1 MRKFGTWIKSYA
13 LPSLARLTA
22 TCSSLRVLDRPPA
35 RSLTRSLSHPL
46 PGAAADRCCML
57 ILGGGGG
64 GGGERSGRMLAL
76 GLRCSL
82 VAAQLLP
89 PKQEL

>member
-1 MRKFGTWIKSYA
+1 MVFGEEVRFMDKSHV
-13 LPSLARLTA
+13 LPAQARLTA
-22 TCSSLRVLDRPPA
+22 TCSSLRVLARPLARLLA
-35 RSLTRSLSHPL
+35 RSRSRPL

-57 ILGGGGG
+57 ILGG

-89 PKQEL
+89 QTQEL